1 VRGPQP
7 CLRHARPRNVRPAQ
21 PPEGQGRCSKQ
32 RGGAPRSLHKTGT
45 ARWPVN
51 TKAHLTATA
60 SSGACPGAP
69 TRRGAARLRLD
80 GQHTGKIRVPA
91 ARFDVAGPALEG
103 IQEGREEV
111 KMDTTALTSGRRCR
125 RGRLGEGCH
134 VGGVDV
140 HGGGFIPAPVRSQSA
155 SRPSGVAW
163 RRRPS
168 SSPLPALTQSKRN
181 RKPQWGWWLGQ
192 LGFRPPPS
200 LLKYG
205 GVRGD
210 AKALTYP
217 RVDPPP
223 PPEWARWHP
232 PPPRR
237 PSLRGARRRGKWV
250 KARLGRPVRARVPV
264 ARLVGRPGGEAVPSR
279 VHGAERRGAALRWG
293 KK

>member
-155 SRPSGVAW
+155 SRPSGMAW

-217 RVDPPP
+217 RVDPPRVGEVAPASAAQAKPQGSEAQGQMGKSP
-223 PPEWARWHP
+223 PW
-232 PPPRR
+232 PPRAR
-237 PSLRGARRRGKWV
+237 TRASRSACGSAGRGGCTIPCARR
-250 KARLGRPVRARVPV
+250 
-264 ARLVGRPGGEAVPSR
+264 
-279 VHGAERRGAALRWG
+279 
-293 KK
+293 

>member
-223 PPEWARWHP
+223 RVGEVAPASAAQAKPQGSEAQGQMGKSPPW
-232 PPPRR
+232 PPRAR
-237 PSLRGARRRGKWV
+237 TRASRSACGSAGRGGCTIPCARR
-250 KARLGRPVRARVPV
+250 
-264 ARLVGRPGGEAVPSR
+264 
-279 VHGAERRGAALRWG
+279 
-293 KK
+293 